1 MPRSSVPKA
10 GPPRRLAR
18 AAYLLYGPYHT
29 EHVAR
34 LLNVDR
40 KTVYR
45 WRSGHTLV
53 PDYVWEPLKVA
64 LMKRRND
71 IGTVLEDI
79 RVAPPKETLDV

>member
-45 WRSGHTLV
+45 WRNGLSPV
-53 PDYVWEPLKVA
+53 PDYVEKAMVVA
-64 LMKRRND
+64 LLKRWKD
-71 IGTVLEDI
+71 IEEFL
-79 RVAPPKETLDV
+79 K